1 MSEDLELQIS
11 SLPKSS
17 WVNLSAL
24 ADIATK
30 RLNRPTCQ
38 SIELLG
44 KGSYNTVYKMVFV
57 DDSEVAVSVSAHDDE
72 DFNLKAKVSELAT
85 MKFVRT
91 SGLYPDIEVPEVLG
105 WDLSFYN
112 PVGAPYVLM
121 DVIHGR
127 NLDDLVNDKNK
138 LRGLDGMSEV
148 QQLATTK
155 ALARL
160 QAMLSAPVPFDKIGS
175 ITLDDDGED
184 FMLGPLFTITQENLG
199 GPYKSLVEFWRARLE
214 REMLHS
220 LEEWSR
226 LETEQL
232 SQSFSE
238 PKCTPQV
245 FSELFQLLSSLTH
258 HFVPPS
264 SYLPLVL
271 HHPDLALRNIFF
283 DPTDDTKIVGLIDW
297 GGAQILPLVLTAK
310 FPDDLNSTGDDPC
323 ERPRI
328 PDEGWNTVPHDW
340 TSFGDTSKW
349 PKVFRAPDDQVDLTI
364 RASAMIKRYYL
375 RQYFGVY
382 FAQEYHDRYGD
393 YDLGR
398 AMLFANASYYLK
410 FHEIVTG
417 GWTSMVEHGE
427 WIRETYWRLNA
438 VKQDGRSTAL
448 IIGPNVYRG
457 SVEKSVF
464 DLNVFEKPFS
474 EDDEDDEEEEEEV
487 DMPGSYPLPRR
498 VRPD

>member
-11 SLPKSS
+11 VLRKSR
-17 WVNLSAL
+17 WVNLSGL
-24 ADIATK
+24 VNCATK
-30 RLNRPTCQ
+30 RLSKPACQ
-38 SIELLG
+38 SIQLLG
-44 KGSYNTVYKMVFV
+44 NGSYNTVYKLVFA
-57 DDSEVAVSVSAHDDE
+57 DDTEIAVSVSAHDDE
-72 DFNLKAKVSELAT
+72 DFNLQAKVSEIAT
-85 MKFVRT
+85 MQFIRA
-91 SGLYPDIEVPEVLG
+91 SGSYPGIQVPEVLG
-105 WDLSFYN
+105 WDLSFSN

-121 DVIHGR
+121 DVVHGR
-127 NLDDLVNDKNK
+127 KLDNLINDDNK

-155 ALARL
+155 ALAKL
-160 QAMLSAPVPFDKIGS
+160 QSALSAPVPFDKIGS
-175 ITLDDDGED
+175 ITLDDKGG
-184 FMLGPLFTITQENLG
+184 FILGPLFTITQQNLG
-199 GPYKSLVEFWRARLE
+199 GPYKSLVDFWRARLE
-214 REMLHS
+214 HEMLHS
-220 LEEWSR
+220 LREWSR

-232 SQSFSE
+232 SQSLSE
-238 PKCTPQV
+238 PECTPRN
-245 FSELFQLLSSLTH
+245 FSELFQLLSSLIH

-297 GGAQILPLVLTAK
+297 GGAQILPLMLTAK

-323 ERPRI
+323 ERPGV

-349 PKVFRAPDDQVDLTI
+349 PNVFRGPNDQVDLTI
-364 RASAMIKRYYL
+364 RASAMVKRYYL
-375 RQYFGVY
+375 RQYFGVC
-382 FAQEYHDRYGD
+382 FAQENHDRYGD

-398 AMLFANASYYLK
+398 AMLFAHAPYYLK

-417 GWTSMVEHGE
+417 GWTSLVDHAE

-448 IIGPNVYRG
+448 IVGPNVYRS

-464 DLNVFEKPFS
+464 DLNIFEKQFS
-474 EDDEDDEEEEEEV
+474 EDVEEEEEEEEV
-487 DMPGSYPLPRR
+487 DMPGSFPLPRR
-498 VRPD
+498 V